1 MQQSRCLVLVQTRK
15 VLTRPYCILELLTAI
30 ESQIP
35 IVCVTVGGK
44 PQEIAYNYEEM
55 TKLMMWMDTELEH
68 WNPGAADVLRDHGYE
83 DLTDVAY
90 RLSTTV
96 PKTISVQLNTGDSRN
111 RLHATIEDVVSAMQE
126 ARVPN
131 LPDKAAW
138 LTARSKMAPP
148 VPPAPSPRKRSSS
161 MPAIHEQSGGSAA
174 AAVAAL
180 AGRGLIAQAATQPG
194 LLPLAFAVQALASG
208 AATAVVLQEE
218 CRAVAAAAA
227 PLERLL
233 VASANGA
240 DPSALQQVGAAV
252 EALAALQARCS
263 AKAAAPLCDASAFEP
278 AKAALVA
285 GVGSLRGDS
294 TGGRSAAN
302 DVARA
307 LEGLPL
313 AAPEPQPSAETT
325 AVGALQVSQAQAE
338 VARQQRELLEMQNKV
353 LMEQVAQMQKMM
365 TQQQMSMQSFMAKFP
380 QAKDEPERRL
390 VLLKKR
396 LMDAPQSDFAKIDD
410 LCRNII
416 ESGSLGVN
424 CRAVM
429 FNVIGEDEA
438 RCLALC
444 LSLEDGTVITSAD
457 LPAALVENR
466 AARKASACQYVAASG
481 EFKCVRADDGSKS
494 DCFIMDI
501 MAKGVDLAN
510 KDPALNDTMK
520 SLFEA
525 DPVFARSMAEM
536 NMMLPLMAND
546 GDFDAFPVVKRVAAK
561 AQRALMKG
569 AVSAVS
575 GTNAGQFV
583 KWMTSTLG
591 ATYLGAPVK
600 CEGRTMGSFCTMFTG
615 DVSEDLEMQLK
626 EKLMRAAGR
635 VGNMLD
641 AI

>member
-1 MQQSRCLVLVQTRK
+1 VQQSRCLVLVQTRK

-111 RLHATIEDVVSAMQE
+111 RLHATIEDVVSAMKE
-126 ARVPN
+126 AQVPN

-148 VPPAPSPRKRSSS
+148 VPPAASPRKRSSS

-353 LMEQVAQMQKMM
+353 LIEQVAQMQKMM
-365 TQQQMSMQSFMAKFP
+365 TEQQMSMQSFMAKFP

-510 KDPALNDTMK
+510 KDPALNETMK